1 MASFDKVKELGDL
14 LVENNIISLEALDK
28 AFEVQANSKDQE
40 SLREIL
46 IREFKISEEDIVQYG
61 LAKQYGVKYVD
72 LRNYEEFDEDL
83 LLSIELHFVEKFQ
96 VFPFKKEKGVLEV
109 AMINPKNIVALDEL
123 EIKTELKIEPLMTCL
138 ESFSSAVSK
147 FYKKQVKKEELSQ
160 VMQALDE
167 KYSPTVESVDLKEGA
182 DEDSA
187 PIIKLSNN
195 IIEEAYKKGA
205 SDIHIEPFEK
215 TLRIRYRTDGVC
227 YEAFQVPKHSQNALI
242 SRFKIMSELNIAE
255 KRLPQD
261 GRIQFKQFT
270 KGRID
275 IDLRV
280 NTAPLVYGE
289 KICMRILDKT
299 ATAVGLDQLGF
310 NEHNFEV
317 YNSIIKKPYG
327 MILHVGPTGSGKT
340 TTLYSALNA
349 INKPEVNIQTAEDP
363 VEYMLQGINQLPVK
377 ADIGLT
383 FASALR
389 AFLRQDPDVLM
400 LGEIRD
406 TETAEIAVEAALT
419 GHLMISTLHTNDAAG
434 TVSRLID
441 MEIEPFL
448 LSSALLGVCA
458 QRLLRRVCANCK
470 KEYKLTAKELKEM
483 EVTYKFEKD
492 PTTFSKGEGCS
503 VCSGTGYKGR
513 LGIHE
518 ILTLNDEL
526 KTLIMK
532 KATASEIKEAAMRGG
547 MISIFED
554 GMLKAA
560 QGLTT
565 LEEVL
570 RVTRED

>member
-14 LVENNIISLEALDK
+14 LVENNIISLETLDK

-46 IREFKISEEDIVQYG
+46 IREFKIPEEDIVQYG

-310 NEHNFEV
+310 NDHNFEV
-317 YNSIIKKPYG
+317 YSSIIEKPYG

-483 EVTYKFEKD
+483 DVTYKFEKD
-492 PTTFSKGEGCS
+492 PTTFAKGEGCS

-532 KATASEIKEAAMRGG
+532 KATASEIKEAAIRGG

>member
-14 LVENNIISLEALDK
+14 LVENNVISLEALDK
-28 AFEVQANSKDQE
+28 AFEIQANSKDQE

-46 IREFKISEEDIVQYG
+46 IREFKIPEEDIVQYG

-310 NEHNFEV
+310 NDHNFEV
-317 YNSIIKKPYG
+317 YSSIIEKPYG

-532 KATASEIKEAAMRGG
+532 KATASEIKEAAIRGG